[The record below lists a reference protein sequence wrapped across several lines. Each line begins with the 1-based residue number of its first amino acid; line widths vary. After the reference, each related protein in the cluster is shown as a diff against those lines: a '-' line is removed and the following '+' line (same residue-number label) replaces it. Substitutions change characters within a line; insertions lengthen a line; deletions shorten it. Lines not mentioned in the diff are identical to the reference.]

1 MKIIKSECLHQ
12 RKAHIFLTPEIIL
25 VAFRNT
31 NQGHIKPWLRGGKG
45 CCPSKVY
52 PLREEEVKGKI
63 TLLRLM
69 QCNCFPHDGAL
80 PFSSLRKFP
89 WLQKDVAH
97 TYFFFFFLQKDNKS
111 QGYKMTSCGS
121 SEFVIL
127 LLKVFYWPT

>member
-97 TYFFFFFLQKDNKS
+97 TYFFFFLQKDNKS

-127 LLKVFYWPT
+127 L